1 MYVNYS
7 GIESRI
13 VVTGHLLKRSL
24 DADLIFMM
32 FHTTKWYVSSQKSTV
47 NMVSGGSIIL
57 KGAHLGDAW
66 YEMNRLIEIT
76 LNATST

>member
-13 VVTGHLLKRSL
+13 VVACHLLKRSL

-32 FHTTKWYVSSQKSTV
+32 FHTTKWYVSSQKSTI
-47 NMVSGGSIIL
+47 NMASGGSIIL
-57 KGAHLGDAW
+57 KGAHLSDG
-66 YEMNRLIEIT
+66 RP
-76 LNATST
+76 